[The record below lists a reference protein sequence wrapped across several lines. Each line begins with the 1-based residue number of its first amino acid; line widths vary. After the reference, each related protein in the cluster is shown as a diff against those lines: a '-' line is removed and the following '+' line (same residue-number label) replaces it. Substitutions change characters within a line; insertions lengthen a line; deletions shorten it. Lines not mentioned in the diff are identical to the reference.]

1 MAGGW
6 AKDGAVQDQI
16 DASVEDGVAKAKGNI
31 PQGVS
36 AEVCELCDEPI
47 SQARR
52 EAIPGVQLCIECQTE
67 QEKKAGEQSSMNRRA
82 SKDSLLR

>member
-6 AKDGAVQDQI
+6 ARDGAVQEQI
-16 DASVEDGVAKAKGNI
+16 DASVEDGVARAKGSI
-31 PQGVS
+31 PQGES
-36 AEVCELCDEPI
+36 AEYCEVCDEPI

-52 EAIPGVQLCIECQTE
+52 EAIPGVQMCIECQTE
-67 QEKKAGEQSSMNRRA
+67 QEKKTKSVSSVNRRA